1 MNDGGSYIKQINS
14 KEIEKLINLIY
25 EGKPENISVNNYK
38 NQKHA
43 EIIKYVDSIEKPRF
57 GFWKIKK

>member
-25 EGKPENISVNNYK
+25 DNKPENINVDYNK

-43 EIIKYVDSIEKPRF
+43 EIIKYVDSIEKPKF